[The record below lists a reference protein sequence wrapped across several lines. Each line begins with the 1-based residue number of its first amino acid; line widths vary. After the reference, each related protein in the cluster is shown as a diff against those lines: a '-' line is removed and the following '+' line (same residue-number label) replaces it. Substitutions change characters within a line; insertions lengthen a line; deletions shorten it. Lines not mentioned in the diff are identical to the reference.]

1 MYIDLV
7 LAQHESSEKP
17 YLFKAPGFSYLEA
30 GDEII
35 CETKKGKNKAVVK
48 SCITINT
55 DIEAKAYKM
64 ILEAAGAIEPL
75 KKVLSKVEYKD
86 FTYTEDE

>member
-17 YLFKAPGFSYLEA
+17 YLFKAPGFCHLEA

-55 DIEAKAYKM
+55 NLEEKAYEM
-64 ILEAAGAIEPL
+64 ILAAAGATEPL

-86 FTYTEDE
+86 FTYTEE

>member
-1 MYIDLV
+1 MYMDLV
-7 LAQHESSEKP
+7 LAQHEGNEKP
-17 YLFKAPGFSYLEA
+17 YLFKAPGFCHLEA

-35 CETKKGKNKAVVK
+35 CETKKGKNKAIVK

-55 DIEAKAYKM
+55 NLEEKAYDM
-64 ILEAAGAIEPL
+64 ILAAAGATEPL